1 MPARRRSAR
10 LRSQIHASEVHAR
23 PRSARLRPQ
32 IDANEDG
39 AGVASHRRSSKRRS
53 TQIQAREGADRVTRR
68 RGSGKLLRPQIQASD
83 DGAEM
88 TSRRTSPEPAASLP
102 DNEDMLWEIFLRI
115 PLDLCSL
122 PRASAVCKQWR
133 GILVDPKFLRRFYAH
148 HRKPPLLGFFPRG
161 GRHFTFTSVL
171 PPSPDRISPGSFFL
185 GQCYS
190 NSEMLDCRHGRVLLY
205 DWVLEELIV
214 CDPITNNQHRVS
226 IPPEFNKGYVN
237 AAVLCSASD
246 QNHVHGACHST
257 PFKLVFVSMYY
268 TQDYR
273 LLTARVYS
281 SETNTWGSSISTG
294 ALDHTLFVPC
304 PSTLVGNALYWP
316 AMHMADA
323 ILEFDLGTQKLTVI
337 KGPCGTNMYDSNHF
351 HIIEAEGGVVG
362 LAAVSQLKLQMWQRK
377 LDCRGVA
384 MWLKG
389 KTVSLRKLLKIPP
402 QTLTRNE
409 WLKVVGYDE
418 DTDVIFLARYDGIYM
433 VQPKSMQA
441 RKLNGTGSTYYC
453 YTFTSSYPLGTT
465 IEGGANGAE
474 MLG

>member
-1 MPARRRSAR
+1 
-10 LRSQIHASEVHAR
+10 
-23 PRSARLRPQ
+23 
-32 IDANEDG
+32 
-39 AGVASHRRSSKRRS
+39 
-53 TQIQAREGADRVTRR
+53 
-68 RGSGKLLRPQIQASD
+68 
-83 DGAEM
+83 
-88 TSRRTSPEPAASLP
+88 
-102 DNEDMLWEIFLRI
+102 MLWEILLRL
-115 PLDLCSL
+115 PLDLYSL

-161 GRHFTFTSVL
+161 GRQFAFTPVL
-171 PPSPDRISPGSFFL
+171 PHAPGRISPESFL
-185 GQCYS
+185 GQQYS
-190 NSEMLDCRHGRVLLY
+190 NPEMLDCRHGRVLLH
-205 DWVLEELIV
+205 DWVLEQLIV
-214 CDPITNNQHRVS
+214 CDPITNNQHGVS

-268 TQDYR
+268 IRDYQ

-294 ALDHTLFVPC
+294 AVDDTLFAPC

-316 AMHMADA
+316 AMHTGEA

-337 KGPCGTNMYDSNHF
+337 KGPRGTDIYDSKHF
-351 HIIEAEGGVVG
+351 HIIEAEDGAVG

-384 MWLKG
+384 IWLKW
-389 KTVSLRKLLKIPP
+389 KTLSLRKLLKIPP
-402 QTLTRNE
+402 HTVTRNE

-418 DTDVIFLARYDGIYM
+418 DTDVIFLARHDGVYV

-441 RKLNGTGSTYYC
+441 RKVNGTGSTYYC
-453 YTFTSSYPLGTT
+453 YTFTSSYPLVTAIT
-465 IEGGANGAE
+465 GGNNGAE